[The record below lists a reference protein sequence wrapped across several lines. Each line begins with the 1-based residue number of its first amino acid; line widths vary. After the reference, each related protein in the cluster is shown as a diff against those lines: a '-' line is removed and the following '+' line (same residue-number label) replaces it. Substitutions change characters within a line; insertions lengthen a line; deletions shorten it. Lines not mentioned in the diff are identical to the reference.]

1 MEEDGAVVAAARINQ
16 AQVECYARANW
27 SFDAAPEQV
36 MVLHTLVVDPARKGK
51 GYGTEFVG
59 FYEAY
64 ARANG
69 CLCLRID
76 TNVKNTSARKL
87 YKRLGYRESGVIPR
101 RFNGIPDVNL
111 VCLEKL
117 LEG

>member
-1 MEEDGAVVAAARINQ
+1 MTRQTGSI
-16 AQVECYARANW
+16 
-27 SFDAAPEQV
+27 
-36 MVLHTLVVDPARKGK
+36 
-51 GYGTEFVG
+51 
-59 FYEAY
+59 
-64 ARANG
+64 G

-87 YKRLGYRESGVIPR
+87 YKRLGYRESGVIPC